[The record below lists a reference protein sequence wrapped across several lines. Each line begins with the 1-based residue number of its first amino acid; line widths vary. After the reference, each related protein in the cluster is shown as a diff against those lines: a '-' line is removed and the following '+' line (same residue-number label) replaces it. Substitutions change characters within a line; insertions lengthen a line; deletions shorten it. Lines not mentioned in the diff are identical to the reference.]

1 MTFAEKIKTLRKA
14 AGLSQEE
21 LAEKVG
27 VSARTVRGWEADG
40 RYPKKQALYSRLCE
54 VLDCDISYI
63 MTDTESFITAASEDY
78 GSRGERQARAILN
91 QAAVLFAGG
100 DLSDEDQ
107 IAFLN
112 EIQALY
118 LDSKKKA
125 GKFTPRKYRK
135 DQEGGASS

>member
-27 VSARTVRGWEADG
+27 VSARTVRGWEA
-40 RYPKKQALYSRLCE
+40 

-112 EIQALY
+112 EIQDLY

>member
-1 MTFAEKIKTLRKA
+1 M
-14 AGLSQEE
+14 
-21 LAEKVG
+21 
-27 VSARTVRGWEADG
+27 RGWEADG